1 MEKEGSHY
9 KRGEKRLFLLFG
21 IINFLITN
29 TVLQISL
36 LNLPILL
43 ATILSQVVN
52 FLIGYYFYGKK
63 VFKLDFLNKINL
75 RKYFFL
81 ASFLWIF
88 NFLLIQS
95 LFYNGLN
102 KNLAAFLI
110 IPLLVVISYLSQK
123 YYVFK

>member
-1 MEKEGSHY
+1 MKNKGSNF
-9 KRGEKRLFLLFG
+9 KRNEKRLFLLFG
-21 IINFLITN
+21 TINFLITN

-36 LNLPILL
+36 LILPTLL

-52 FLIGYYFYGKK
+52 FLIGYYLYGKK
-63 VFKLDFLNKINL
+63 VFKLDFLNKLNFK
-75 RKYFFL
+75 KYLFL
-81 ASFLWIF
+81 ASFLWIL

-95 LFYNGLN
+95 LFYSGLN

-110 IPLLVVISYLSQK
+110 IPLLVGISYLSQK